1 MPSHARLRFP
11 AFGHDAEM
19 RGATSGLGADKIPEF
34 KKQD

>member
-19 RGATSGLGADKIPEF
+19 EIALQRAWADKIPEF